1 MMVEAIA
8 PMGIGTNGSAG
19 DHDLSSA
26 RAFSV
31 MERLG
36 EGKKAV
42 SAMARD
48 MRTYQ
53 DEFST
58 DGSVINQVTL
68 RIGKNVK
75 VRNKISGQEEF
86 VDTLLSQEG
95 EAAEVWIDDK
105 ENGGQTYRQLIDKY
119 HKIASDESDITA
131 VWVSSRKETK
141 DTHGRNNRI
150 YKAEKKGD
158 TVKLTS
164 YTVGG
169 DSDTL
174 WNFLDRVTGEKHD
187 RHDTIEEETVLVES
201 RGKNID
207 HTEIFESFS
216 QSFSAEKRE
225 SEKSVLDKFKQETLI
240 SDFQRESE
248 NKAKEQFY
256 AGEMEKMAEKD
267 KNIKTAFAMM
277 AQALVLQVEEDFVRE
292 GRGNGTNGIKRLES
306 DGMSTQ
312 RINGRERK
320 KEENFKEID
329 FYADNKSDFD
339 KSQTEFAKE
348 VREIDTLDR
357 MRVLAAYAFMRSL
370 IDDTVGATVLPK
382 VFPVDVL
389 DKKEWLKSVEG
400 KEEKEILDGEEKSN
414 ERKEILPWNYV
425 KDTLAEIDLL
435 EEQLLNFEQFL
446 LISHNPDQ
454 SRSHLKTLL
463 SSTTGSYKRS
473 EKQIIEMSPNK
484 PLELSEEKEFSAEH
498 SNKLG
503 RQFGEFSLSQN
514 TKEVQQDFMKL
525 HSLIAHKYRF
535 DISQSTSFQKDG
547 FIFQPMWDADFT
559 ERFVHI
565 FRYFDDFR
573 LESFLTCGEN
583 NATYPG
589 KRDSLTRNGR
599 REIYMDLIF
608 LTEEIIDLLKDS
620 RDQTFLKPE
629 IPSILKN
636 ISDIVTSLSV
646 LTEVFRVDK
655 MPEQIKFLV
664 STIIYIQL
672 KRLISDYS
680 DRFTQEN
687 LDQLQEKIEF
697 LKSYDSLF
705 EEQYLNL
712 KDGLLPLLLLQDR
725 VSNLEMDKYKE
736 AYWEILFIIYCL
748 VLFIKLKQHII
759 QCQNSRRWY
768 KKGKDQQVKSIEKLL
783 FSGKFQGK
791 NANTKNIKVN
801 DKRFRT
807 NILLSGVIYSF
818 SDTATSET
826 AIN

>member
-26 RAFSV
+26 RAFTV

-75 VRNKISGQEEF
+75 VRNKISGREEF
-86 VDTLLSQEG
+86 VNTLLSEEG

-119 HKIASDESDITA
+119 HKIASDESNITA

-174 WNFLDRVTGEKHD
+174 WNFLDIVTGEKHD
-187 RHDTIEEETVLVES
+187 RHDMIEEETVLGKS

-207 HTEIFESFS
+207 HAKIFESFS
-216 QSFSAEKRE
+216 KSFSAEKRE
-225 SEKSVLDKFKQETLI
+225 SEKSVLEKFRQETSI

-256 AGEMEKMAEKD
+256 AEEMEKMAEKN
-267 KNIKTAFAMM
+267 KNIKTAFAMV
-277 AQALVLQVEEDFVRE
+277 AQALILQVEEDFIRE
-292 GRGNGTNGIKRLES
+292 GGNNGTNGIKRPETNGIS
-306 DGMSTQ
+306 PQ
-312 RINGRERK
+312 RITVRERK

-329 FYADNKSDFD
+329 FYGDNKGDFD
-339 KSQTEFAKE
+339 KSQTEFTKE
-348 VREIDTLDR
+348 VRDIDTLDR
-357 MRVLAAYAFMRSL
+357 MRVLAAYAFMRSFF
-370 IDDTVGATVLPK
+370 DDTAGITVLRSG
-382 VFPVDVL
+382 FPVNIL
-389 DKKEWLKSVEG
+389 DKKEWFEHVEG
-400 KEEKEILDGEEKSN
+400 KEEKEILDGEEKNN
-414 ERKEILPWNYV
+414 EPKEMSRWNYAN
-425 KDTLAEIDLL
+425 DNLAEIDLL
-435 EEQLLNFEQFL
+435 EAQLLNFERFL
-446 LISHNPDQ
+446 LIPHNPDQ
-454 SRSHLKTLL
+454 S
-463 SSTTGSYKRS
+463 
-473 EKQIIEMSPNK
+473 NK
-484 PLELSEEKEFSAEH
+484 PLALSEEKEYSAEH
-498 SNKLG
+498 SNRLG
-503 RQFGEFSLSQN
+503 RQFGEFSLSQDA
-514 TKEVQQDFMKL
+514 KEVQQDFMKL

-535 DISQSTSFQKDG
+535 DISQGTSFQKDD
-547 FIFQPMWDADFT
+547 FIFQPMWDANFT

-565 FRYFDDFR
+565 FRYFEDFS
-573 LESFLTCGEN
+573 LESSLACEEN
-583 NATYPG
+583 KATYTG
-589 KRDSLTRNGR
+589 KWDSLTRNGR
-599 REIYMDLIF
+599 REIYTGLIF
-608 LTEEIIDLLKDS
+608 LTGEIIDLLKDS
-620 RDQTFLKPE
+620 RNQTFLKPE
-629 IPSILKN
+629 VPSIQKN
-636 ISDIVTSLSV
+636 ISDIITSLSV
-646 LTEVFRVDK
+646 LMEVSRMDK
-655 MPEQIKFLV
+655 VPEQIKFLV
-664 STIIYIQL
+664 SAIIYIQL

-687 LDQLQEKIEF
+687 LGQLQEKIKL

-712 KDGLLPLLLLQDR
+712 KDRLLPLLLLQYR
-725 VSNLEMDKYKE
+725 MSNLEIDKYAE

-748 VLFIKLKQHII
+748 VLFIKLKQNII
-759 QCQNSRRWY
+759 QSQNIQRWY
-768 KKGKDQQVKSIEKLL
+768 KKGKDRRVKSIEKLL
-783 FSGKFQGK
+783 FSGKIQGK

-807 NILLSGVIYSF
+807 NLLLSGIIYSF
-818 SDTATSET
+818 SDTVTSET